1 MVGLRKGRSYRKV
14 KRAYTRKSKFKTKAF
29 IKAIPP
35 HMIAK
40 FKMGDLLKKFNYI
53 IELTPKESLQIRHN
67 ALESVRQV
75 VNRKLG
81 ILLGNN
87 YLFQVRVYPH
97 HILREHKMLTGAG
110 TDRMSPGMSKAFGK
124 PVGTAAQ
131 LKKGQPIFSVSIDK
145 ENIDKA
151 KSAMELARPRLPG
164 SFLINIKEIVN

>member
-1 MVGLRKGRSYRKV
+1 MAGLRKGRSYVKV

-35 HMIAK
+35 HKIAR
-40 FKMGDLLKKFNYI
+40 FKMGDLLKKFNYV
-53 IELTPKESLQIRHN
+53 IELTPKKELQIRHN

-87 YLFQVRVYPH
+87 YLFQIRVYPH

-110 TDRMSPGMSKAFGK
+110 ADRMSPGMSNAFGK
-124 PVGTAAQ
+124 PVGVAAQ
-131 LKKGQPIFSVSIDK
+131 LKKGQPIFSISVDK

-151 KSAMELARPRLPG
+151 KAAMELAKPRLSG
-164 SFLINIKEIVN
+164 SYLINIKEIK